1 MYISIRF
8 QNSTFVSSST
18 TLSKLEYYQFNC
30 SQIKDVLSYYTKS
43 LQRNQ
48 MEFCFIIVA
57 LHICCVFCHD
67 QHQIILHLNIEARID
82 LDKSITHHMW
92 AYYTNDLEDLAW
104 RE

>member
-18 TLSKLEYYQFNC
+18 TLSKLEYYKFNC

-48 MEFCFIIVA
+48 MEFFFQIRICVNIVA
-57 LHICCVFCHD
+57 LHICCVF
-67 QHQIILHLNIEARID
+67 
-82 LDKSITHHMW
+82 
-92 AYYTNDLEDLAW
+92 
-104 RE
+104 